1 MPKLLA
7 SKTTVATLRRFLGF
21 GQKEFADLA
30 GRSTPTIQAVE
41 LGKLPLSEK
50 LGADISRASGVS
62 MEWLMSGKPEST
74 PLNELEKPLTLSYF
88 ESVFAAYRKGKRP
101 DRTLVQDAG
110 EGLLLLTCVLAK
122 VDGTDAE
129 KIVLYRLE
137 QFTKALR
144 AEFGVCDVEDPQ
156 VNSMAARLHEQTS
169 EAYHSALNESS
180 LVPAPSKPTKP
191 QKKQPSRKSK
201 RPA

>member
-1 MPKLLA
+1 MPKIIP
-7 SKTTVATLRRFLGF
+7 SKTTVATLRRFLGL

-62 MEWLMSGKPEST
+62 MNWLMAGKPGSA
-74 PLNELEKPLTLSYF
+74 PLNELNEPLTLSYF
-88 ESVFAAYRKGKRP
+88 ESVVAAYRKGKRP
-101 DRTLVQDAG
+101 EKTMAQDAG
-110 EGLLLLTCVLAK
+110 DSLLTLHCVLAK
-122 VDGTDAE
+122 VDGSDAE

-144 AEFGVCDVEDPQ
+144 AEFGGCDVEDPQ
-156 VNSMAARLHEQTS
+156 VNSMAARLREQTS